1 MDLPIDLDRT
11 PKSTAPFAAYD
22 SSPVESWPDA
32 DVENASIYQEIADRR
47 AQLECAETLRRVR
60 AL

>member
-1 MDLPIDLDRT
+1 MDHPMDLEPV
-11 PKSTAPFAAYD
+11 PTAKPLFSAFHPSLADAYD
-22 SSPVESWPDA
+22 NGELERSDL
-32 DVENASIYQEIADRR
+32 YGEIAERR

>member
-1 MDLPIDLDRT
+1 MDQSIEFDQVPGSIPL
-11 PKSTAPFAAYD
+11 FAAYD
-22 SSPVESWPDA
+22 SAPAESWGEEA
-32 DVENASIYQEIADRR
+32 ESAAFYQEIAERR

>member
-1 MDLPIDLDRT
+1 MDHPFDLDQVPSST
-11 PKSTAPFAAYD
+11 PRFAAYD
-22 SSPVESWPDA
+22 SSPAESWGDA
-32 DVENASIYQEIADRR
+32 ESENPVVYQEIAERR

>member
-1 MDLPIDLDRT
+1 MDHPMDLEPV
-11 PKSTAPFAAYD
+11 PTAKPLFSAFHPSLAEAYD
-22 SSPVESWPDA
+22 SEELERGDL
-32 DVENASIYQEIADRR
+32 YGEIAERR